1 MAAFRR
7 QIEAA
12 PDPVAMRIDLE
23 ERLNTM
29 ASVTRRP
36 QFVDE
41 VIDPRD
47 TRPLLVEFVRRAQE
61 INAAQLGP
69 KLRVGMRP

>member
-1 MAAFRR
+1 M
-7 QIEAA
+7 
-12 PDPVAMRIDLE
+12 AMRIDFE

-36 QFVDE
+36 GFVDE